1 MIVKAKVTPDNRF
14 IQLTEYNELEL
25 EQIQHSFKRRITNW
39 RFHPLVKKKFGM
51 VTSHLL
57 TSIRGY
63 LLVYGMNL
71 I

>member
-1 MIVKAKVTPDNRF
+1 MTVKANVTPDNRF

-51 VTSHLL
+51 VISHSWISTKEFL
-57 TSIRGY
+57 
-63 LLVYGMNL
+63 
-71 I
+71 

>member
-1 MIVKAKVTPDNRF
+1 MSVIAQVTPDNRF

-51 VTSHLL
+51 VTSHL
-57 TSIRGY
+57 
-63 LLVYGMNL
+63 
-71 I
+71 

>member
-1 MIVKAKVTPDNRF
+1 MSVIAQVTPDNRF

-51 VTSHLL
+51 ATYHL
-57 TSIRGY
+57 
-63 LLVYGMNL
+63 
-71 I
+71 